1 LLSTQLLNHTFA
13 IGVNTKVNKLSNM
26 PAVNFRTAQW
36 DGAAIAQRQQALLDL
51 ALDTWT
57 LNHHRLDA

>member
-1 LLSTQLLNHTFA
+1 
-13 IGVNTKVNKLSNM
+13 VNTAVNRLASLA
-26 PAVNFRTAQW
+26 AVNFRTAQW